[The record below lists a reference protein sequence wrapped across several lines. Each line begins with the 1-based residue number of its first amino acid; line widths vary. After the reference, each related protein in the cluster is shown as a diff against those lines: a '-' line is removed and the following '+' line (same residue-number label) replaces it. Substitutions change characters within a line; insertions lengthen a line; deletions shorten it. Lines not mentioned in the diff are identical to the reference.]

1 MKNLLFIWVLGL
13 ATLSFSLVLE
23 ESVEVGSLVEL
34 NSEASIWLRCEASS
48 PCESNIKAG
57 EFARISQYIAPK
69 LVLEFR
75 DGTQAWLKATADGFE
90 GMYPT
95 SYKDFPPIINPE
107 EDSVLIAQKQVFQHD
122 QDSIAQ
128 EIQKCKT
135 LKGPKFEGIGF
146 GCQQSIV
153 KTQLQLMSLKNT
165 SLSDSRIGLIAYKLK
180 GKVLNVQLVFNQN
193 NRFSGV
199 EYHFDL
205 ENQRKFKSV
214 VTPQLKW
221 LSQLFTQGLGPAA
234 ETFPLKTRSLRE
246 DQTKPYQK
254 WDKSS
259 YVVEIVFGKTDGM
272 INAMGFI
279 KNESLYLERKGQ
291 DVLNLDPKEAMVT
304 EDDFGD
310 FEVTTPSK
318 KATKAMPQVG
328 SKEVPEDFDDW

>member
-13 ATLSFSLVLE
+13 TSFSFSLVLE

-48 PCESNIKAG
+48 PCEPNIKAG
-57 EFARISQYIAPK
+57 EFARISQYSAPK
-69 LVLEFR
+69 LVLQFQ

-95 SYKDFPPIINPE
+95 SYKDFPPILKPE
-107 EDSVLIAQKQVFQHD
+107 EDSVLIAQNEVIQHD

-128 EIQKCKT
+128 EIQKCKN

-153 KTQLQLMSLKNT
+153 KTQLKKTFLKHT
-165 SLSDSRIGLIAYKLK
+165 ALSESRIGLIAYKLK
-180 GKVLNVQLVFNQN
+180 DKVINVQLVFNQN

-221 LSQLFTQGLGPAA
+221 LSQLFTQGLGEAA

-254 WDKSS
+254 WDKPD

-279 KNESLYLERKGQ
+279 KNEALYLERKGK
-291 DVLNLDPKEAMVT
+291 DVLNLDPKEAMVVK
-304 EDDFGD
+304 DDFGD
-310 FEVTTPSK
+310 FQETAQPKVPVK
-318 KATKAMPQVG
+318 PMPKVG